1 MRRQILPSILVVL
14 VFTLLFGV
22 AYPAVVTGIAQAFFK
37 DKADGQLISR
47 NGKLVGSKLIG
58 QAFVD
63 KNGNPIPKYFQSR
76 PSAASGASATTTNGY
91 DPTLSSGSNY
101 GPSNPLLVGFIPGFN
116 TLGLDG
122 NTSKTNPFATK
133 DDPYCVPTDKK
144 GNPVSSPS
152 AGQTYA
158 KNSDGTYICDS
169 NTVPER
175 VLNYRQLNGLSST
188 APVPIDAV
196 TASGSGLDPDI
207 SIANARLQA
216 QRVATA
222 RGLHLSKIQTLIDQ
236 HISGRDLGILGEK
249 TINVLDLNLALDRLT
264 P

>member
-101 GPSNPLLVGFIPGFN
+101 GPSNPFLVGFIPGFN

-133 DDPYCVPTDKK
+133 DDPYCVPTDSK
-144 GNPVSSPS
+144 GNPVSSP
-152 AGQTYA
+152 APGDKYA
-158 KNSDGTYICDS
+158 KNKDGSYVCDT

-175 VLNYRQLNGLSST
+175 VLAYRQLNGLASNT
-188 APVPIDAV
+188 QVPVEAV

-207 SIANARLQA
+207 SAQNALDQA
-216 QRVATA
+216 PRVARA
-222 RGLHLSKIQTLIDQ
+222 RHLPVGQVINLVHRYTQ
-236 HISGRDLGILGEK
+236 GRQWGFLGE
-249 TINVLDLNLALDRLT
+249 TSVNVLELNLALDGLR
-264 P
+264 

>member
-1 MRRQILPSILVVL
+1 MRRQLFPSIMVMIIFTVL
-14 VFTLLFGV
+14 LGV
-22 AYPAVVTGIAQAFFK
+22 GYPLVVTGIAQGLFK
-37 DKADGQLISR
+37 GDADGSLVSR
-47 NGKLVGSKLIG
+47 NGKVVGSTLIG

-63 KNGNPIPKYFQSR
+63 KAGNPIPKYFQSR
-76 PSAASGASATTTNGY
+76 PSAASGASASTSNGY

-116 TLGLDG
+116 TVDLNG
-122 NTSKTNPFATK
+122 NSSKTNPFATK

-152 AGQTYA
+152 PGQKYA
-158 KNSDGTYICDS
+158 KNADGTYVCDS

-175 VLNYRQLNGLSST
+175 VSAYQQLNGLPSN
-188 APVPIDAV
+188 AKVPIDAV

-216 QRVATA
+216 QRVATV
-222 RGLHLSKIQTLIDQ
+222 RGLPLSKVEALVNDNT
-236 HISGRDLGILGEK
+236 SGRDLGILGEK
-249 TINVLDLNLALDRLT
+249 AVNVLKLNLALDRTT

>member
-14 VFTLLFGV
+14 VFTVIFGA
-22 AYPAVVTGIAQAFFK
+22 AYPLVVTGIAQAFFK
-37 DKADGQLISR
+37 NKADGQLISS

-63 KNGNPIPKYFQSR
+63 SNGNPIPKYFQSR
-76 PSAASGASATTTNGY
+76 PSAASGASGKTSNGY
-91 DPTLSSGSNY
+91 DATLSSGSNY

-116 TLGLDG
+116 TVDLNG
-122 NTSKTNPFATK
+122 NSSKTNPFATK
-133 DDPYCVPTDKK
+133 DDPYCVPMDKK
-144 GNPVSSPS
+144 TMMPVTSPS
-152 AGQTYA
+152 SGEQFLK
-158 KNSDGTYICDS
+158 KNGAYVCDS

-175 VLNYRQLNGLSST
+175 VSAYQQLNGLSSST
-188 APVPIDAV
+188 QVPVDAV

-222 RGLHLSKIQTLIDQ
+222 RGLPLSKVEALINQ
-236 HISGRDLGILGEK
+236 YTTGRDLGFLGEK
-249 TINVLDLNLALDRLT
+249 AVNVLELNLALDRT
-264 P
+264 TS

>member
-1 MRRQILPSILVVL
+1 MRRQLLPSIVTVIIFTVL
-14 VFTLLFGV
+14 LGV
-22 AYPAVVTGIAQAFFK
+22 GYPLVVTGIAQGLFK
-37 DKADGQLISR
+37 GKADGSLVSR
-47 NGKLVGSKLIG
+47 NGKLVGSTLIG

-76 PSAASGASATTTNGY
+76 PSAASGASATTSAGY

-101 GPSNPLLVGFIPGFN
+101 GPSNPLLVGFLPGFN
-116 TLGLDG
+116 TVDLNG

-133 DDPYCVPTDKK
+133 DDPYCVPTDKN
-144 GNPVSSPS
+144 GNPISSPS
-152 AGQTYA
+152 AGQKYA

-175 VLNYRQLNGLSST
+175 VLNYRQLNGLSSN

-249 TINVLDLNLALDRLT
+249 TINVLGLNLALDRLT

>member
-22 AYPAVVTGIAQAFFK
+22 AYPAVVTGIAQAFFEN
-37 DKADGQLISR
+37 KADGQLISR

-133 DDPYCVPTDKK
+133 DDPYCVPTDSK
-144 GNPVSSPS
+144 GNAVSSP
-152 AGQTYA
+152 APGDKYA
-158 KNSDGTYICDS
+158 KTKDGSYVCDT

-175 VLNYRQLNGLSST
+175 VLAYRQLNGLSST
-188 APVPIDAV
+188 TKVPVDAV
-196 TASGSGLDPDI
+196 TASASGLDPDI

-216 QRVATA
+216 PRVARV
-222 RGLHLSKIQTLIDQ
+222 RGLPLSKVEALINENTA
-236 HISGRDLGILGEK
+236 GRDLSILGEK
-249 TINVLDLNLALDRLT
+249 AVNVLELNLALDRT
-264 P
+264 TS

>member
-14 VFTLLFGV
+14 VFTLIFGV

-47 NGKLVGSKLIG
+47 NGRLVGSKLIG

-76 PSAASGASATTTNGY
+76 PSAASGANATTTNGY

-116 TLGLDG
+116 TLDLNG

-133 DDPYCVPTDKK
+133 ADPYCVPTDKK
-144 GNPVSSPS
+144 GNPISSPA
-152 AGQTYA
+152 AGDKYA
-158 KNSDGTYICDS
+158 KNKDGSYVCDT

-175 VLNYRQLNGLSST
+175 AIAYRQLNGLSAST
-188 APVPIDAV
+188 KVPVDAV

-216 QRVATA
+216 PRVARA
-222 RGLHLSKIQTLIDQ
+222 RGLPLSKVEALINDNTA
-236 HISGRDLGILGEK
+236 GRDLGILGEK
-249 TINVLDLNLALDRLT
+249 AVNVLELNLALDRTT